1 MFTEIEKVKEEA
13 KEARTLAIR
22 ASTIASDE
30 KKKVNSFIRKLK
42 RSKRRAFDKGRR
54 TKGKTEQSAKR
65 IVSSRGREIADL
77 RLIAESIAELA
88 VEVAIAADKSEIA
101 AEDATKAT
109 TVKTVKTLAKVAREA
124 KQEAKEAAREQE
136 LYQSM
141 IGDICPDWS
150 SEWDAF
156 RPIFSTR
163 GAVKVFIETQ
173 SLGHPLIKSS
183 SRTQGIHNLCG
194 AVGSGA
200 VYFYV
205 LGLSRA
211 ESEPESPACKKL

>member
-109 TVKTVKTLAKVAREA
+109 TVETVKTLAKVAREA
-124 KQEAKEAAREQE
+124 KQEAKEAAKEQK
-136 LYQSM
+136 LYRSM
-141 IGDICPDWS
+141 IGDICPDLS
-150 SEWDAF
+150 FEWDA
-156 RPIFSTR
+156 
-163 GAVKVFIETQ
+163 
-173 SLGHPLIKSS
+173 
-183 SRTQGIHNLCG
+183 
-194 AVGSGA
+194 
-200 VYFYV
+200 
-205 LGLSRA
+205 
-211 ESEPESPACKKL
+211 